1 MARIRTIKPEFW
13 TDEKIVQLPY
23 EARLLFIGMWNFCD
37 DEGYLWNEP
46 ERIRMQVL
54 PNDDVDIS
62 GIIDLLSASGFIETY
77 ITDDDKRYIRI
88 AHFSDHQ
95 KVDHPTK
102 SKISREG
109 SRKFTIPSNVRRLVA
124 KKYGCKQGESI
135 DVECYYCGSQGK
147 INWLHTNKGKPN
159 PWVSFSN
166 LELDHLHP
174 ESKGGE
180 TTVDN
185 IVLSCR
191 ECNRSKHNK
200 DLFNFVVNTREDS
213 RTLAP
218 EGKGKEGN
226 VKESKYNPPIP
237 PTEEAKET
245 KDQKNESQSDDCSV
259 PIPESNFDIFWKHYP
274 KKIGKDAA
282 RKAFEKKAKPPKET
296 LEKIINALSWQRES
310 EQWKK
315 DGGNYIPNPATYLNQ
330 GRWQDERPPPTH
342 HPPHP
347 KNKRFDPINAINGGD
362 GYGNAREKENRIIN
376 IGGGVAEEEQQRHL
390 GYRSSF

>member
-218 EGKGKEGN
+218 EGKGREGN
-226 VKESKYNPPIP
+226 SKGKEDNPFVSPFP
-237 PTEEAKET
+237 
-245 KDQKNESQSDDCSV
+245 QKQDEVVDVVSPKAQQKKSNGTRLPDDFSV
-259 PIPESNFDIFWKHYP
+259 PEEWIAWAIEARNDLTAS
-274 KKIGKDAA
+274 KIRIECEKFIDYWHSAPGAKA
-282 RKAFEKKAKPPKET
+282 RKTDWQATWRNWIRNCNAQAPPAQPNKFKKYDP
-296 LEKIINALSWQRES
+296 
-310 EQWKK
+310 
-315 DGGNYIPNPATYLNQ
+315 LNS
-330 GRWQDERPPPTH
+330 
-342 HPPHP
+342 
-347 KNKRFDPINAINGGD
+347 IYGGD
-362 GYGNAREKENRIIN
+362 GFGNKRDTESRIID
-376 IGGGVAEEEQQRHL
+376 IDGSVAYEEPKIQKLISH
-390 GYRSSF
+390 

>member
-218 EGKGKEGN
+218 EGKGREGN
-226 VKESKYNPPIP
+226 VI
-237 PTEEAKET
+237 EEET
-245 KDQKNESQSDDCSV
+245 KEEKEKKEETIESQSDDCLVSSENSFFDTFWSAY
-259 PIPESNFDIFWKHYP
+259 PIKT
-274 KKIGKDAA
+274 GKDAA
-282 RKAFEKKAKPPKET
+282 RKAFKKIKKPSEVLPQI
-296 LEKIINALSWQRES
+296 LSALAWQVES
-310 EQWKK
+310 ESWKS
-315 DGGNYIPNPATYLNQ
+315 GYIPYPSKYLNE
-330 GRWQDERPPPTH
+330 GRWQDEKPPPVH
-342 HPPHP
+342 HPPSTKQ
-347 KNKRFDPINAINGGD
+347 KNKKFNPLDYINGGD
-362 GYGNAREKENRIIN
+362 GYGNKREQGKRVIDIEGEVVSEKGFR
-376 IGGGVAEEEQQRHL
+376 
-390 GYRSSF
+390 

>member
-62 GIIDLLSASGFIETY
+62 GIIDLLCASGFIESY
-77 ITDDDKRYIRI
+77 ITDDDRRYIKI

-102 SKISREG
+102 SKIFRES
-109 SRKFTIPSNVRRLVA
+109 SRKSTIPANVRRLVA

-135 DVECYYCGSQGK
+135 EVECYYCGSPGR
-147 INWLHTNKGKPN
+147 INWWNTNKGKPN
-159 PWVSFSN
+159 PWVSFSQ

-191 ECNRSKHNK
+191 ECNRSKHDK
-200 DLFNFVVNTREDS
+200 DLMRFVVSSREDS

-218 EGKGKEGN
+218 EGKGMEGNGMEGN
-226 VKESKYNPPIP
+226 VKEENLNNPPIP
-237 PTEEAKET
+237 PLEEK
-245 KDQKNESQSDDCSV
+245 KDTPSDDGRDGADYLF
-259 PIPESNFDIFWKHYP
+259 NIFWSHYP
-274 KKIGKDAA
+274 RKVKKFDAKKAFKKIK
-282 RKAFEKKAKPPKET
+282 RPSET
-296 LEKIINALSWQRES
+296 VEKIIFALAWQKES
-310 EQWKK
+310 YDWTK
-315 DGGNYIPNPATYLNQ
+315 DGGRYIPYPATYLNGGQ
-330 GRWQDERPPPTH
+330 WEDEKPPDNVM
-342 HPPHP
+342 
-347 KNKRFDPINAINGGD
+347 NKRRQEDFRNKKFDPLDSIYGGD
-362 GYGNAREKENRIIN
+362 GFGNKRETESRIID
-376 IGGGVAEEEQQRHL
+376 IDGTVAYEEPKIQKLISH
-390 GYRSSF
+390 